1 MRGPLT
7 LNPWQRKLRPLPRM
21 KVCHTSFLKNYL
33 CIWLVSYVSILLDKL
48 YNLKFYNIDNIKY
61 MMHCCPHWNLNVSN
75 TCMTISFFWT
85 DGKLLPTPILFT
97 LRSIA
102 KENDFIPASRDLF
115 VGCVRTMA
123 VSQKKVRLL
132 SILFQLLIHLCAQ
145 IPFQFIQNL
154 IHVLSLWQP
163 W

>member
-1 MRGPLT
+1 MII
-7 LNPWQRKLRPLPRM
+7 
-21 KVCHTSFLKNYL
+21 FL
-33 CIWLVSYVSILLDKL
+33 
-48 YNLKFYNIDNIKY
+48 
-61 MMHCCPHWNLNVSN
+61 
-75 TCMTISFFWT
+75 T

-132 SILFQLLIHLCAQ
+132 YYFSIIHSFVCSETILFYSEFNPCLELMTALINILYIEESIFTLFTVWSLPLFRINPVWCV
-145 IPFQFIQNL
+145 ICFVFCWNL
-154 IHVLSLWQP
+154 TYYCYKV
-163 W
+163 